1 MLLISIISSKD
12 QYNFFKLKEGTCM
25 KDLLC
30 NEFQSTVNEYLIRH
44 QSILDILSKSHECN
58 AKVNR
63 NVVKAATSCGCI
75 KIKSEKQNFNNAA
88 SLTEMKAVLNTHSEG
103 TLCENCREIIE
114 TELGKTLFY
123 ITALCNTLDL
133 SLYDVLLKEHK
144 KVSTLRIFN
153 FT

>member
-1 MLLISIISSKD
+1 V
-12 QYNFFKLKEGTCM
+12 

-30 NEFQSTVNEYLIRH
+30 NEFQSTVSEYLIRH
-44 QSILDILSKSHECN
+44 QSILDILSKSQECN

-63 NVVKAATSCGCI
+63 AIVKAATSCGCI
-75 KIKSEKQNFNNAA
+75 KIKSEKQRFNNEV
-88 SLTEMKAVLNTHSEG
+88 SLTEMKTLLNTHTEG

-114 TELGKTLFY
+114 TELGKALFY
-123 ITALCNTLDL
+123 LTALCNTLDL